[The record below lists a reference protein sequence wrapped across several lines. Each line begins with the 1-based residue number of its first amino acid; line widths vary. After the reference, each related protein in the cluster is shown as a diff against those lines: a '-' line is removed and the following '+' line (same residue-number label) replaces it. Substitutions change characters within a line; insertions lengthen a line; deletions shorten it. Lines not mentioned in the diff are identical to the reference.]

1 MLIQEEAWAILMCA
15 RSCPQLARAALYPC
29 CLRTLFSILA
39 LGRLRSKAF
48 KLEAR
53 NVMEQQRNPKAPAL
67 TSSLSLSLYLSLSL
81 SLCLSLDLPHVFNH
95 AE

>member
-67 TSSLSLSLYLSLSL
+67 TSSLSCLSLSL
-81 SLCLSLDLPHVFNH
+81 SLDLPDVFNH
-95 AE
+95 VE